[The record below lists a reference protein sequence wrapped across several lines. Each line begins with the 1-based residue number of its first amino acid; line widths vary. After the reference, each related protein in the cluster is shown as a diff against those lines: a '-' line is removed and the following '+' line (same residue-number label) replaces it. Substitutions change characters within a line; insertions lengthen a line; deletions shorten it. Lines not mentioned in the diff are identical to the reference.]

1 MSPRPRTQPGTGS
14 VPPLPDPA
22 APSFPAALAA
32 WRKGAGINQAQLSEV
47 LGCRQEQ
54 LSRWER
60 GIEAPGAGSLLA
72 YLALQECRLDF
83 LIRAQIGA
91 LERRMEM
98 AQNLQAR
105 IHAGEALKG

>member
-14 VPPLPDPA
+14 VPPPPDPS
-22 APSFPAALAA
+22 APGFPAALAA
-32 WRKGAGINQAQLSEV
+32 WRKGAGINQAQLSTV

-72 YLALQECRLDF
+72 YLALREGRLDF

-91 LERRMEM
+91 LERRLEM

-105 IHAGEALKG
+105 ILAGEVLKG

>member
-14 VPPLPDPA
+14 VPPPPDPS
-22 APSFPAALAA
+22 APGFPAALAA
-32 WRKGAGINQAQLSEV
+32 WRKAAGINQAQLSEV

-91 LERRMEM
+91 LERRLEM
-98 AQNLQAR
+98 ARGLQAR
-105 IHAGEALKG
+105 IAR